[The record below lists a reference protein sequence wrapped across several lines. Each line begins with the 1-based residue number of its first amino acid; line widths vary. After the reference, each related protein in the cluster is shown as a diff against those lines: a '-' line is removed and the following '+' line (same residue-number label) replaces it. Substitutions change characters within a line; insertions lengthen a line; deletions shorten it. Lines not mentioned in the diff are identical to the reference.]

1 MIEASTQRMGDW
13 WRAEQ
18 FLWEIVGGV
27 RISRLKSEYISS
39 IANKVET
46 QEHKDLS
53 QTCMK
58 LKKKFTQ
65 TTN

>member
-46 QEHKDLS
+46 QEQKDLS